1 MTKQWAAFSASAK
14 IIETTYAKFTALF
27 NEMYEARIRD
37 GQTDPQFSF
46 IRMLAVVWRRRVFAN
61 VETVLRENVL
71 SLLKTL
77 REENYQKAVSAC
89 RKMKNSSVDD
99 PRLGLLTR

>member
-1 MTKQWAAFSASAK
+1 M
-14 IIETTYAKFTALF
+14 
-27 NEMYEARIRD
+27 RD
-37 GQTDPQFSF
+37 GQTDPQFSI
-46 IRMLAVVWRRRVFAN
+46 IRMLAVVWRRRVFAK

-77 REENYQKAVSAC
+77 REENFQKAVSVS